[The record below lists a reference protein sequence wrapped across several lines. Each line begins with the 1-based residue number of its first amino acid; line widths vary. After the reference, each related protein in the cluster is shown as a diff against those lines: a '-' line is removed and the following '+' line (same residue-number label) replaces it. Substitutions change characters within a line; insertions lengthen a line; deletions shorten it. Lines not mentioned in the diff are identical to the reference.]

1 MSPIAYEEFNAA
13 DAARAIKAYEQLPQR
28 VAATHS
34 TPVNN
39 VA

>member
-13 DAARAIKAYEQLPQR
+13 LETQLEQYERLPQR